1 MIKISKNFF
10 IRSTVFII
18 IICLSSCSLKSVFTQ
33 NTKLNIGI
41 AKKDFALFQEIF
53 KSSNFDSYQI
63 NSKILSEDEA
73 YNSISNQDI
82 DFYIGNIEALI
93 SEKDFLKKKIIAKD
107 SLAWIVNSQ
116 NPISSLEVTELQEII
131 KGEIKNWKKINNINE
146 PILFI
151 GRYDEN
157 FTNQNLVNYPD
168 LSRIESRVQ
177 AKNEEDLIANICKF
191 KNSISYIDLSSE
203 ALQNASKS
211 VKKIFISK
219 NDNNSNSDSMFQR
232 EIHLYY
238 QPELINSKLNIQSFK
253 DFIEIF
259 NSSEVHSYIKKNN
272 YQLPSVSE
280 LLAQGLAD
288 EAIKIGVSVPKS
300 GKYARFGK
308 AVIRAVEFARDE
320 FKASGGVLG
329 RDIELV
335 ICNDESSIQDLG
347 SSIDCAKQLSA
358 NNVEAVIGHLGSE
371 ASIASSSIYQAN
383 GIVQISPSAMH
394 SGFTK
399 QANNQGLLFRISSLD
414 SIHAEKTI
422 ELIQKLS
429 NDNQEYNILIIH
441 NGSVF
446 AENLKEQIISSA
458 RNSKIQNRI
467 GSISSHAVESKT
479 KTYYHLLEKENFD
492 IILPI
497 GPEFDV
503 GQMMIDLAVLGK
515 TNVDLIARGRN
526 TDEFK
531 KTAGLRTKHLYNI
544 GEKFLVSENSDFQKF
559 KAQITKTR
567 EFIPYASINSYIAA
581 RVIFEALEDYYR
593 GNFSSLAKAIHRK
606 TFFIWGEKIYFD
618 ELGDR
623 LDDPLKFMKFVNGE
637 LQEIN

>member
-219 NDNNSNSDSMFQR
+219 NDTNSNPDSMFQR

-238 QPELINSKLNIQSFK
+238 QPELIDTKNKLNELK
-253 DFIEIF
+253 HFINLF
-259 NSSEVHSYIKKNN
+259 NSEEVRLFIKSKN
-272 YQLPSVSE
+272 YKVPSAKDIALE
-280 LLAQGLAD
+280 NLA
-288 EAIKIGVSVPKS
+288 EAPIKIGIGVPQS
-300 GKYARFGK
+300 GKYAKFGK
-308 AVIRAVEFARDE
+308 AVINAVQIAKEEFE
-320 FKASGGVLG
+320 KSGGILG
-329 RDIELV
+329 RNIELV
-335 ICNDESSIQDLG
+335 ICDDEANIRDG
-347 SSIDCAKQLSA
+347 VKAIACAKEFIAQG
-358 NNVEAVIGHLGSE
+358 VEAVIGHLGSE
-371 ASIASSSIYQAN
+371 ASIATSNIYQN
-383 GIVQISPSAMH
+383 HNIVQISSTAIH

-399 QANNQGLLFRISSLD
+399 QTNNQGYLFRMAVID
-414 SIHAEKTI
+414 SYQAEKLAD
-422 ELIQKLS
+422 LINFIPK
-429 NDNQEYNILIIH
+429 NKEKRVLIVH
-441 NGSVF
+441 NGSISGTNLSALVF
-446 AENLKEQIISSA
+446 NSLRKDISID
-458 RNSKIQNRI
+458 IQAIEPKTKSYYSLI
-467 GSISSHAVESKT
+467 GSDNFNIMV
-479 KTYYHLLEKENFD
+479 LL
-492 IILPI
+492 
-497 GPEFDV
+497 GPEHDP
-503 GQMMIDLAVLGK
+503 GQVLIDLAVNNRSDVSVI
-515 TNVDLIARGRN
+515 TTYYDSDHIV
-526 TDEFK
+526 K
-531 KTAGLRTKHLYNI
+531 KAGLLSNNVYNI
-544 GEKFLVSENSDFQKF
+544 TSIFNSKSEPNFIDFKN
-559 KAQITKTR
+559 KITHTKSK
-567 EFIPYASINSYIAA
+567 FIPYVTINSYLAA
-581 RVIFEALEDYYR
+581 NVLFKALKEYYR
-593 GNFSSLAKAIHRK
+593 GKYSSLSIALHEM
-606 TFFIWGEKIYFD
+606 TFDIWGNKIKFD
-618 ELGDR
+618 EYGDR
-623 LDDPLKFMKFVNGE
+623 LDKQIKIGKIESGE
-637 LQEIN
+637 FNELDLD